1 MSKDRERRSPNVVEF
16 RRRQRQPQG
25 RNRSQPQQLRTG
37 GHGRTW
43 IGMVVVGALIAGAYW
58 LVAPDSILPD
68 RPPAGGMASGQIAGV
83 VTHVRD
89 GDTIEIAGQAIR
101 LNGLH
106 APELDEPLGAQARS
120 FMAAMVDGREIVCE
134 LNGERSY
141 DRLVGRCFL
150 DGEDIAASLVASGYA
165 RDCPRHSGGRYSEF
179 ERETTLTLPP
189 YC

>member
-1 MSKDRERRSPNVVEF
+1 M
-16 RRRQRQPQG
+16 QG
-25 RNRSQPQQLRTG
+25 HNRTPHQHQQTG
-37 GHGRTW
+37 SGSRPWVSLAIT
-43 IGMVVVGALIAGAYW
+43 GALIIGAYW
-58 LVAPDSILPD
+58 IVASDSILPD
-68 RPPAGGMASGQIAGV
+68 QSADGGTAAGQIAGI

-89 GDTIEIAGQAIR
+89 GDTIEVDGQAIR

-106 APELDEPLGAQARS
+106 APELGDPLGSQARD
-120 FMAAMVDGREIVCE
+120 FIAAMVSGREVTCE

-141 DRLVGRCFL
+141 DRLIGRCFL